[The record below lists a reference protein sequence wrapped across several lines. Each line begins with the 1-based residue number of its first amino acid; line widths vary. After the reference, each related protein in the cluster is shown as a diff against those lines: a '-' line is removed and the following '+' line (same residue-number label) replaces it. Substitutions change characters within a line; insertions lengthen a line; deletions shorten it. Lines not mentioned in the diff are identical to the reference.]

1 MSDSSYMTYTANN
14 KRQADAHR
22 ITKETDVYA
31 SVNLDGAGT
40 STMNT
45 GLNFLDHLLASFA
58 KHALLDLTVKATSLD
73 DIRHHLVED
82 TAITVGN
89 VIDQALGKRN
99 GIVRFG
105 HASVPL
111 DESLADATVDL
122 ARRPYVHLSLSLKPA
137 DMNQSIEDVPKED
150 VEHFF
155 QSLLNNIAAC
165 IHLDVKYGQNDHHKA
180 EAAIK
185 ALAVALRQA
194 LQVDQRRAGQSPSTK
209 GSL

>member
-1 MSDSSYMTYTANN
+1 MTYAAGK
-14 KRQADAHR
+14 KRRADAHR
-22 ITKETDVYA
+22 VTKETDVYA
-31 SVNLDGAGT
+31 SVNLDGAGMSSAT
-40 STMNT
+40 T

-58 KHALLDLTVKATSLD
+58 KHAMLDLTVKARSLD

-82 TAITVGN
+82 TAITVGG
-89 VIDQALGKRN
+89 VIDQALGQRN

-122 ARRPYVHLSLSLKPA
+122 ARRPYVRLSLSLKPA
-137 DMNQSIEDVPKED
+137 DENHSIEDVPNED

-165 IHLDVKYGQNDHHKA
+165 IHLEVRYGQNDHHKA

-185 ALAVALRQA
+185 AVAVALRQA
-194 LQVDQRRAGQSPSTK
+194 LEMDEGRAGQSPSTK